1 MLNLFSESIGLVHK
15 PVWIIW
21 SLFIDYLF
29 IHIKLII
36 IIMPPSP
43 FSSGLNITVSVL
55 CKSMGKKSTSI
66 VLSWHKISFFSFF
79 YLYRNMSWEWI
90 NDDINQVF
98 QLILFILMCTWHCWT
113 LVSRDVSAVV
123 FLMFF
128 FFFIINGF
136 LLIFFYVY
144 DELSLQTG
152 DTGKPVIR
160 IHFLVNFVCCCVAG
174 TTFSQHT
181 L

>member
-36 IIMPPSP
+36 IIMPPSS

-66 VLSWHKISFFSFF
+66 VLSWHKISFFFF
-79 YLYRNMSWEWI
+79 LLSLQKYVMGVNKWWHKSGISAHTVYIDVYMTLLNPCFSWCFCCGLS
-90 NDDINQVF
+90 NVF
-98 QLILFILMCTWHCWT
+98 
-113 LVSRDVSAVV
+113 
-123 FLMFF
+123 FF

-136 LLIFFYVY
+136 LLIFFFMYMM
-144 DELSLQTG
+144 S
-152 DTGKPVIR
+152 
-160 IHFLVNFVCCCVAG
+160 
-174 TTFSQHT
+174 
-181 L
+181 